1 MATNLEQLKE
11 QIESVDSVM
20 SGALQKFGELGGSG
34 NKVWTTFARITSG
47 SWLWRFQARLR
58 ALSNVIELVN

>member
-20 SGALQKFGELGGSG
+20 SGALQKFGELGAAG
-34 NKVWTTFARITSG
+34 NKQWTLFARLTAG
-47 SWLWRFQARLR
+47 SNFFA
-58 ALSNVIELVN
+58 SP